1 MEIQGAP
8 GHEAIPEGVI
18 GTKAEAQ
25 APEAAGCHVLAK
37 GAACRCVARF
47 SLHSCKGFGIFFFKC
62 LAEIFPFGF
71 IAARAVFRRVGHE
84 RFAGQDDQ
92 DGEDP
97 GCHEGAAPA
106 IEEGYEYGT
115 KRSANSIAYGR
126 TGIEE
131 CRTFTTFIFR
141 QPYRL

>member
-1 MEIQGAP
+1 MGNDRI
-8 GHEAIPEGVI
+8 
-18 GTKAEAQ
+18 
-25 APEAAGCHVLAK
+25 AGY
-37 GAACRCVARF
+37 
-47 SLHSCKGFGIFFFKC
+47 
-62 LAEIFPFGF
+62 
-71 IAARAVFRRVGHE
+71 
-84 RFAGQDDQ
+84 DDEDCQ
-92 DGEDP
+92 DP

-115 KRSANSIAYGR
+115 KRSADSIAYGR